1 MEPTGRHR
9 GASTAAVPVARS
21 RFPPYRQTVRVI
33 QARVTAAELAAV
45 HRAVEIAKSG
55 AATALPN
62 PVVGCL
68 LLSATGEVVGEG
80 FHERAGG
87 PHAEVVALAAAGSRA
102 YGATAVLTLEPC
114 NHVGRTPPCSEALIT
129 AGVRRVVVAV
139 RDPWPPAAGGID
151 RLRAAGV
158 DAVDLT
164 DLADLAH
171 LADLADLADPTHPTD
186 QPDPIDLG
194 AATLAAATLAAVDAA
209 EDVNRVWLTATRH
222 ERPFVTWKAGMTIDG
237 RVAAPDGTSRWIT
250 SAASRADVHRLRARV
265 DTMIVGVGT
274 VLADDPQLTV
284 RDAGGTL
291 TGPQPLRVV
300 IDSSGRTPSTA
311 RVLDHAAGTWVAT
324 ADDPGADS
332 NGRVDLT
339 AVLRRLYREG
349 RRHVLLEGGPRLAAA
364 FFDAGLVD
372 EALVYLAPTLLGAG
386 RSALDGGSVTTLS
399 GRHRAELRDVTQI
412 GPDLRLRYAI
422 LTAR

>member
-1 MEPTGRHR
+1 MTE
-9 GASTAAVPVARS
+9 V
-21 RFPPYRQTVRVI
+21 
-33 QARVTAAELAAV
+33 ELAAV
-45 HRAVEIAKSG
+45 HRAVEIAKAG

-68 LLSATGEVVGEG
+68 LLSSTGEVVGEG

-87 PHAEVVALAAAGSRA
+87 PHAEVLALAAAGSRA
-102 YGATAVLTLEPC
+102 GGATAVLTLEPC

-139 RDPWPPAAGGID
+139 RDPWPPAAGGIE

-158 DAVDLT
+158 DA
-164 DLADLAH
+164 
-171 LADLADLADPTHPTD
+171 
-186 QPDPIDLG
+186 IDLSELNTPVD
-194 AATLAAATLAAVDAA
+194 AVLDAVDAA

-250 SAASRADVHRLRARV
+250 SAESRADVHRLRARV
-265 DTMIVGVGT
+265 DTMMVGIGT

-284 RDAGGTL
+284 RDANGNPA
-291 TGPQPLRVV
+291 GPQPLRVV
-300 IDSSGRTPSTA
+300 IDSHGRTPSTA
-311 RVLDHAAGTWVAT
+311 RVLDDSASTWVAT
-324 ADDPGADS
+324 VQDAGTDGA
-332 NGRVDLT
+332 GHVDLA
-339 AVLRRLYREG
+339 AVLRRLYRQG

-372 EALVYLAPTLLGAG
+372 EALVYLAPALLGAG
-386 RSALDGGSVTTLS
+386 RSALDGGTVTTLS
-399 GRHRAELRDVTQI
+399 QLHRTQLRDVARI
-412 GPDLRLRYAI
+412 GPDVRLRYAVRSTPAC
-422 LTAR
+422 LPDQ

>member
-1 MEPTGRHR
+1 
-9 GASTAAVPVARS
+9 
-21 RFPPYRQTVRVI
+21 
-33 QARVTAAELAAV
+33 VTDAELAAV
-45 HRAVEIAKSG
+45 HRAVEVAKAG

-68 LLSATGEVVGEG
+68 LLSDSGEVVGEG

-102 YGATAVLTLEPC
+102 RGATAVLTLEPC
-114 NHVGRTPPCSEALIT
+114 NHVGRTPPCSEALIA

-158 DAVDLT
+158 EAVDLT
-164 DLADLAH
+164 E
-171 LADLADLADPTHPTD
+171 
-186 QPDPIDLG
+186 LG
-194 AATLAAATLAAVDAA
+194 DAAPAAVDAA

-222 ERPFVTWKAGMTIDG
+222 GRPFVTWKAGMTIDG

-250 SAASRADVHRLRARV
+250 SAESRADVHRLRARV
-265 DTMIVGVGT
+265 DTMMVGIGT

-284 RDAGGTL
+284 RDANGIPA
-291 TGPQPLRVV
+291 GPQPLRVV
-300 IDSSGRTPSTA
+300 IDSHGRTPSTA
-311 RVLDHAAGTWVAT
+311 RVLDDSASTWVAT
-324 ADDPGADS
+324 VRDAGTDGDGH
-332 NGRVDLT
+332 VDLA
-339 AVLRRLYREG
+339 AVLRRLYRQG

-372 EALVYLAPTLLGAG
+372 EALVYLAPALLGAG
-386 RSALDGGSVTTLS
+386 RSALEGGTVTTLS
-399 GRHRAELRDVTQI
+399 QLHRTQLRDVARI
-412 GPDLRLRYAI
+412 GPDVRLRYAVRSTPAC
-422 LTAR
+422 LPDQ